1 MKGKQTQQ
9 NKIDVDSLV
18 SLERDELTKRAAE
31 LSPEQ
36 AAAAVLAFQ
45 ADAENNEGLFTKT
58 LALFEGFRDNRQI
71 ESAAASLSLAQLL
84 SLFTGTYTRHP
95 PFPVAPL
102 FVGLSP
108 QLFSQMMLC
117 ATPKLLK
124 ELRPDSVE
132 EPLQHHLTL
141 LCHELANESELLAT
155 ACAAFYSSIEQR
167 DSQALESPAIAELS
181 QQIDLQAQRYHAAEK
196 MAASSL
202 TLAWNSGRSD
212 LIERLMALKEL
223 LSRRSKSEINAMR
236 TALEAHL
243 NKIYNGLDD
252 SDLAIEALAP
262 LKLWYLK
269 DYWAVGLLP
278 HIASEEL
285 LDAAAASSA
294 DGQGD
299 EDRKALLYA
308 AARDTLAQAGLKQVG
323 DFKKQHIYSKKC
335 LQEYLRRSK

>member
-1 MKGKQTQQ
+1 MKGKPTQQ
-9 NKIDVDSLV
+9 NKMDIDTLV
-18 SLERDELTKRAAE
+18 SLERDELTRCAAQ

-45 ADAENNEGLFTKT
+45 AGAENCEGIKT
-58 LALFEGFRDNRQI
+58 LSLFEGFRDNRQI
-71 ESAAASLSLAQLL
+71 ESAAAALSLPQLL
-84 SLFTGTYTRHP
+84 SLFTGVYTRHP

-108 QLFSQMMLC
+108 QLFSQMMLR

-132 EPLQHHLTL
+132 EPLQHHLIL
-141 LCHELANESELLAT
+141 LSHELTNESQLLAT
-155 ACAAFYSSIEQR
+155 ASAAFYSSIEQI
-167 DSQALESPAIAELS
+167 DSQALESSAIAELF
-181 QQIDLQAQRYHAAEK
+181 QQIDIQAHRHHAAEK
-196 MAASSL
+196 MAANAL

-223 LSRRSKSEINAMR
+223 FSRRSKSEINAMR
-236 TALEAHL
+236 TAVETHL
-243 NKIYNGLDD
+243 NKIYCDLGD

-278 HIASEEL
+278 HIASEEQL
-285 LDAAAASSA
+285 AAAAA
-294 DGQGD
+294 EGPGD

-308 AARDTLAQAGLKQVG
+308 AARDTLTQAGLKQVG
-323 DFKKQHIYSKKC
+323 DFKKQHIYSKNC